1 MRHHNKNKKF
11 GRVRKQRTALMRSLA
26 RSLIL
31 HDKIQTTETKAKALR
46 PFIEKLITKSKD
58 SSVAAR
64 RLVLSRLGGS
74 AVATKKLFDTLAP
87 KYKSRKGGYT
97 RVTKLGSTRVGDA
110 AKEAIIEFVK

>member
-11 GRVRKQRTALMRSLA
+11 GRVRKQRTALMVSLA

-31 HDKIQTTETKAKALR
+31 HDKIQTTEAKAKALR

-58 SSVAAR
+58 GSMAVRGLIS
-64 RLVLSRLGGS
+64 SRLGGS
-74 AVATKKLFDTLAP
+74 AVATKKLFDTITP
-87 KYKSRKGGYT
+87 KYKERKGGYT
-97 RVTKLGSTRVGDA
+97 RVTKLGTTRVGDS

>member
-31 HDKIQTTETKAKALR
+31 HDRIQTTESKAKALR
-46 PFIEKLITKSKD
+46 PFIEKLITKGKD
-58 SSVAAR
+58 GTLAAR

-74 AVATKKLFDTLAP
+74 DIATTKIFDTLSP
-87 KYKSRKGGYT
+87 KYKERNGGYT
-97 RVTKLGSTRVGDA
+97 RITKAGTRVGDA

>member
-31 HDKIQTTETKAKALR
+31 HDRIQTTEAKAKALR
-46 PFIEKLITKSKD
+46 PFIEKLITKGKD
-58 SSVAAR
+58 GSIAAR
-64 RLVLSRLGGS
+64 RLILSRLGGS
-74 AVATKKLFDTLAP
+74 TDATTKLFDTLSP
-87 KYKSRKGGYT
+87 KYKERTGGYT
-97 RVTKLGSTRVGDA
+97 RVTKTGTRVGDA

>member
-11 GRVRKQRTALMRSLA
+11 GRVKKQRTALMRSLA

-58 SSVAAR
+58 NSVAMR
-64 RLVLSRLGGS
+64 RVVLARLGGS
-74 AVATKKLFDTLAP
+74 DIAVKKLFDTIAP
-87 KYKSRKGGYT
+87 KYKERNGGYL
-97 RVTKLGSTRVGDA
+97 RIIKLGSVRVGDS
-110 AKEAIIEFVK
+110 AKEAIIEFI